1 MVVPGSGRRHAQYFR
16 RILCDVL
23 GRDLADGKLP
33 ASEMDFIRQMVK
45 DISYNNAK
53 RYFDF

>member
-1 MVVPGSGRRHAQYFR
+1 MVKLFFSGIPPKKFDKG
-16 RILCDVL
+16 LL
-23 GRDLADGKLP
+23 GRDLAVGKLP
-33 ASEMDFIRQMVK
+33 ASEMDFIHQMVK